1 MMKIIWKKY
10 YVPKICCNFGT
21 ISEIPLG
28 NLTLMKI
35 IAMMCVML
43 FTAAFA
49 QTDKSKSI
57 LDELSKKVKS
67 YTSFYLEFKSTV
79 KNSEA
84 GINEVTEGKGWVK
97 GDKFFANLGKNT
109 IISNG
114 VKNWLISTQDKTV
127 YISSVDDSEESINP
141 KRLMT
146 IWEKDVKSKYIKE
159 ENGMHIIHL
168 FPTNPSKKDFHT
180 IVLKISVAGKD
191 LKHIEVRMK
200 DSTRMFYEITK
211 LSPNTEVPDSK
222 FVYNKKDYPG
232 YEEIEE

>member
-1 MMKIIWKKY
+1 
-10 YVPKICCNFGT
+10 
-21 ISEIPLG
+21 
-28 NLTLMKI
+28 MKI